1 MKIVDKGIE
10 PVHLLFYHIATT
22 YDNYTTI
29 TCTFTLFC
37 VPLLTSLGVTD
48 LRVMYE
54 GMCKDANDPVVKNTL
69 E

>member
-10 PVHLLFYHIATT
+10 PVHLLFYHIATM
-22 YDNYTTI
+22 YDNCTI
-29 TCTFTLFC
+29 ACTFTLFC